1 MESAKNYQGA
11 STQLPRFPRRSV
23 FHHYRAFCGAF
34 LRVWEWIVRLAMR
47 VPTEKGNPVRRLC
60 RAVMPLAALLLAGC
74 ASVQS
79 TSNTHGPA
87 ARSIE
92 HLSLA
97 LSVTFLTAIVV
108 MWGLLAVALKKRR
121 GSLKEHMPIDIGGGQ
136 AWIAV
141 GGLAIP
147 LLVLSVFF
155 FLGLELLA
163 DFPIHGTHEATSAK
177 AEMAT
182 EKPDIL
188 IIGHQW
194 WWEVHYLSGGS
205 DQQVTTANEIHIP
218 AHRPVNIELRS
229 ADVIHSFW
237 VPSLHGKVDMV
248 PGNSNF
254 IRIEASQPGNFI
266 GQCAEYCGEQHAH
279 MHILVVAQEPAAFQE
294 WLINQRKSGVQP
306 VNAEAVLGQHAF
318 LAGPCVRCH
327 TVRGTVAHGKVGPDL
342 THVGSR
348 MYIGANSFQ
357 NNNAYLEAWVAHAQS
372 LKPGCKMPNIDQY
385 SGAELRGLVAYLRQL
400 Q

>member
-1 MESAKNYQGA
+1 M
-11 STQLPRFPRRSV
+11 
-23 FHHYRAFCGAF
+23 
-34 LRVWEWIVRLAMR
+34 
-47 VPTEKGNPVRRLC
+47 RRLGKL
-60 RAVMPLAALLLAGC
+60 VMPMATLFLVGC

-87 ARSIE
+87 ARSIA
-92 HLSLA
+92 HLSHA
-97 LSVTFLTAIVV
+97 LSITFLIATVA
-108 MWGLLAVALKKRR
+108 MWSLLAVALKKRR

-136 AWIAV
+136 AWIAI

-163 DFPIHGTHEATSAK
+163 DFPIHGMHGAMHAK
-177 AEMAT
+177 PGMAT
-182 EKPDIL
+182 AKPDIL

-194 WWEVHYLSGGS
+194 WWEVHYLNGGL

-237 VPSLHGKVDMV
+237 VPSLHGKVDLV
-248 PGNSNF
+248 PGNPNF
-254 IRIEASQPGNFI
+254 IRIEASEPGDFV

-279 MHILVVAQEPAAFQE
+279 MHILAVAQEPAEFE
-294 WLINQRKSGVQP
+294 TWLTNQRKPGVQP
-306 VNAEAVLGQHAF
+306 TNAETMMGEQAF

-327 TVRGTVAHGKVGPDL
+327 TVRGTVAQAKVGPDL
-342 THVGSR
+342 THIGSR

-357 NNNAYLEAWVAHAQS
+357 NNNAYLEAWVTHAQS
-372 LKPGCKMPNIDQY
+372 LKPGCKMPNISQY
-385 SGAELRGLVAYLRQL
+385 SGVQLRGLVAYLRQL